1 MFVFPAILISSAH
14 RCVVDR
20 SIVDLFE
27 SEEKKSVRSE
37 DTAAVFH
44 ESTDSLS
51 RHNDLTF
58 AREGLRYN
66 ADMVDLEIEINR

>member
-1 MFVFPAILISSAH
+1 MCSQRRP
-14 RCVVDR
+14 
-20 SIVDLFE
+20 
-27 SEEKKSVRSE
+27 
-37 DTAAVFH
+37 AAVFH
-44 ESTDSLS
+44 DITDSLS

>member
-1 MFVFPAILISSAH
+1 
-14 RCVVDR
+14 
-20 SIVDLFE
+20 VDLFE